1 MIHNIEALLITEAFR
16 EFSLFAIYIENLNIL
31 FQIFIFNYKM
41 NISLL

>member
-1 MIHNIEALLITEAFR
+1 MIHNIEALLITEAFK

-31 FQIFIFNYKM
+31 FQIFIYKM

>member
-1 MIHNIEALLITEAFR
+1 MIHNIETLLITEAFR

-31 FQIFIFNYKM
+31 FQIFIYKM

>member
-31 FQIFIFNYKM
+31 FQIFIYKM